1 LTGRKRIFIVVS
13 MIICGI
19 AAAVVY
25 GMFDPAES
33 TLFPKCP
40 FLLLTGGLRC
50 PGCGSQRAIHSLLH
64 LEFKEAFLYNPLVI
78 ISIPFLILLA
88 AAALMKEINPRFYN
102 KVNSSL
108 LSKTLLAIIIVWWIV
123 RNIIGL

>member
-1 LTGRKRIFIVVS
+1 MTGRKRIFIVVS

-33 TLFPKCP
+33 AFFPKCP

-88 AAALMKEINPRFYN
+88 AAALVKESRPGFYN

-108 LSKTLLAIIIVWWIV
+108 LSKTLLVIIIVWWIV

>member
-1 LTGRKRIFIVVS
+1 MTGRKRIFIVVS

-19 AAAVVY
+19 AATVVY

-33 TLFPKCP
+33 AFFPKCP

-88 AAALMKEINPRFYN
+88 AAALVKESRPGFYN

-108 LSKTLLAIIIVWWIV
+108 LSKTLLVIIIVWWIV

>member
-1 LTGRKRIFIVVS
+1 

-33 TLFPKCP
+33 AFFPKCP

-88 AAALMKEINPRFYN
+88 VAALMKESRPGFYN

-108 LSKTLLAIIIVWWIV
+108 LAKTLLAIIIVWWIV
-123 RNIIGL
+123 RNIIGSIAKRVTR